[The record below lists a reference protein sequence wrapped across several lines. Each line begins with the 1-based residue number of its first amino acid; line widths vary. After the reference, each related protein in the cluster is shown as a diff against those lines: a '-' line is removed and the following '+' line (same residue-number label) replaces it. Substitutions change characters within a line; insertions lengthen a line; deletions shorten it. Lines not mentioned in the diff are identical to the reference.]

1 MTGSGDSPAARGRC
15 NALALCD
22 MRTLYL
28 RNVPDEV
35 ARALEE
41 LARRESMSL
50 SSVAVRELKAAVAFR
65 ANAEI
70 LNDGPRPDLDLED
83 VVRAVRSGRDT

>member
-1 MTGSGDSPAARGRC
+1 
-15 NALALCD
+15 

-41 LARRESMSL
+41 LARRESMSV
-50 SSVAVRELKAAVAFR
+50 SSLAVRELKAAVAFR
-65 ANAEI
+65 ANAEV
-70 LNDGPRPDLDLED
+70 LHEAPRRELDLED
-83 VVRAVRSGRDT
+83 IVQAVRSGRDT